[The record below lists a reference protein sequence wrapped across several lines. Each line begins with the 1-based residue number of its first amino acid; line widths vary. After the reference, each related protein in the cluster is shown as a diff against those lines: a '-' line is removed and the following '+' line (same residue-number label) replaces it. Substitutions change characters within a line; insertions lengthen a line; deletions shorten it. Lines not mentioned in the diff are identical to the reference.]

1 MAKAEKVAGRGQKAC
16 PECGEI
22 MGARAGECPKCH
34 HKFTPKSG
42 GKSAKR
48 GGAVLD
54 MATLE
59 KVNELGG
66 VPGVRKH
73 LAAIAKLREQ
83 VAEADLALKK
93 LGGEDG
99 ASEVVEL
106 MEAFTAAQK
115 SK

>member
-1 MAKAEKVAGRGQKAC
+1 MAATRASISASLAPWPTVYWAIERGQRK
-16 PECGEI
+16 
-22 MGARAGECPKCH
+22 
-34 HKFTPKSG
+34 TL
-42 GKSAKR
+42 AKR